1 VTITPASPLHLA
13 WRDPASLIATWFGLG
28 LLPIVPG
35 TWASLLALP
44 LAWVLRTGTGAAGFA
59 VAIALTF
66 GAGWWATGSFAR
78 VRGVPDPGE
87 AVVDEVV
94 GQWLVLLAAPVNPLA
109 WIAGFL
115 LFRLFDIWKPWPVR
129 WADRHVKG
137 GLGIMLDDI
146 LAAGYALL
154 VLAAAATIVGAWRVH
169 G

>member
-1 VTITPASPLHLA
+1 MTIAPSNPPRLA
-13 WRDPASLIATWFGLG
+13 LRDPASLIATWFGLG
-28 LLPIVPG
+28 LIPIAPG
-35 TWASLLALP
+35 TWASLVALL
-44 LAWVLRTGTGAAGFA
+44 LAWVLRAGSNRA
-59 VAIALTF
+59 GLAIAIALSIGT
-66 GAGWWATGSFAR
+66 GWWAAGSFAR
-78 VRGVPDPGE
+78 ARGVPDPGE
-87 AVVDEVV
+87 VVIDEIA
-94 GQWLVLLAAPVNPLA
+94 GQWLVLLAAPFNPLA

-169 G
+169 S